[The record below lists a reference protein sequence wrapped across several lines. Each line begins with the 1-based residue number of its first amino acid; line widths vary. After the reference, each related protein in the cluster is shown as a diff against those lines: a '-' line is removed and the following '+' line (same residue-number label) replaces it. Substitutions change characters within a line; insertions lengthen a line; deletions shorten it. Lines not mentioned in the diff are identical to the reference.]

1 MARHMALG
9 RPSYYNLPGWP
20 GHLARVGRGSRTVE
34 RIAGMLGVVPVIGI
48 YLVIFG
54 LVLLLILGSGAGA
67 GYLLH
72 HWVPSIDVGSAVL
85 AGVVASSMATYLM
98 SRMLAGIG
106 SSTDEGEAGPAI
118 LHLGD
123 LLEPGPIQRR
133 GQRKRR
139 S

>member
-1 MARHMALG
+1 
-9 RPSYYNLPGWP
+9 
-20 GHLARVGRGSRTVE
+20 
-34 RIAGMLGVVPVIGI
+34 MLGVVAVIGI

-72 HWVPSIDVGSAVL
+72 RLAPSIDVGSAAL
-85 AGVVASSMATYLM
+85 AGVVASSMATYLV

-106 SSTDEGEAGPAI
+106 SSTDEGEAGPTI

-123 LLEPGPIQRR
+123 LLEPGPMQRR